1 MPRYKLCIEYD
12 GTCYSGWQKQPDA
25 VTIESEIETAL
36 SRILRIP
43 IDIIGQGRTDSGVHA
58 EAQIAHF
65 DYSKPIICDS
75 LLHALLGVLTK
86 DISVWNIQQVK
97 DDFHARFDARS
108 RQYRYQIVTRLSPLA
123 ARTTKLVRSNLNRLA
138 MQECAKCLT
147 GKHDFTNFCKA
158 PNQKKSTVCDVTHSA
173 FEYNEQHITYR
184 IQANRF
190 VHLMVRRLVG
200 TMIEVG
206 KGKRPIS
213 QFKEMLEQPKSNK
226 TAHGIAAKGLILEK
240 VEY

>member
-58 EAQIAHF
+58 EAQVAHF
-65 DYSKPIICDS
+65 DHARPIICDS
-75 LLHALLGVLTK
+75 LLHAVLGVLPK
-86 DISVWNIQQVK
+86 DISVWKIQQVK

-123 ARTTKLVRSNLNRLA
+123 ARTTKLVRSN
-138 MQECAKCLT
+138 
-147 GKHDFTNFCKA
+147 
-158 PNQKKSTVCDVTHSA
+158 
-173 FEYNEQHITYR
+173 
-184 IQANRF
+184 
-190 VHLMVRRLVG
+190 
-200 TMIEVG
+200 
-206 KGKRPIS
+206 
-213 QFKEMLEQPKSNK
+213 
-226 TAHGIAAKGLILEK
+226 
-240 VEY
+240 